1 MKSISAMGGLFA
13 VVCVA
18 AFAVLGGVTNAG
30 AQTPAATVYPNR
42 PVRLIVPFAPGGGT
56 DIVARV
62 IAQKLTEMWGHQV
75 VVDNRGG
82 GGTAIGTEL
91 AVRSAPDGYTL
102 LLGSTTLSI
111 NPSLRRKLP
120 YDTLKD
126 LEPVSQTA
134 FQAYVLAVHPS
145 VAARDVKE
153 LVALAKAKP
162 ETLNYGSPGPGSGSH
177 LAGELFAMLSG
188 TRLVHVPYKGSAPAL
203 TDLLGGQIQLIFGT
217 ILSTYPHVKSGRLRA
232 LGVSSPKRSNVL
244 PDVPS
249 IPEGGV
255 AGYGATSWNGVLT
268 PAGVPQAILAKL
280 NADVVKALQAPDL
293 RERLAADGGE
303 AVGSSAPEFRAFIQN
318 EIAKWA
324 KVVKAAGLKPE

>member
-1 MKSISAMGGLFA
+1 METASGT
-13 VVCVA
+13 VA
-18 AFAVLGGVTNAG
+18 GIVALIVLAASGKANAQGV
-30 AQTPAATVYPNR
+30 PYPVR

-56 DIVARV
+56 DVVAR
-62 IAQKLTEMWGHQV
+62 ALALKLAEMWGQQV

-82 GGTAIGTEL
+82 ASTIIGTEL
-91 AVRSAPDGYTL
+91 AAKSPADGYTL
-102 LLGSTTLSI
+102 LMATTTLAI

-120 YDTLKD
+120 YDTLKH
-126 LEPVSQTA
+126 LEPVSQAA

-145 VAARDVKE
+145 VPARDVKE
-153 LVALAKAKP
+153 FIALAKARP
-162 ETLNYGSPGPGSGSH
+162 GTLNFGSPGTGSGSH

-188 TRLVHVPYKGSAPAL
+188 VRLVHVPYKGSGPAL

-217 ILSTYPHVKSGRLRA
+217 ILSTFPHVRSGKLRA
-232 LGVSSPKRSNVL
+232 LGVSSPKRSAVL

-255 AGYGATSWNGVLT
+255 AGYGATSWNGVMT
-268 PAGVPQAILAKL
+268 PAGVPKPLLAKL
-280 NADVVKALQAPDL
+280 NADVVKALQSPEV

-303 AVGSSAPEFRAFIQN
+303 AVGSSAEEFRAHIRS
-318 EIAKWA
+318 EIAMWA

>member
-1 MKSISAMGGLFA
+1 MRNSPGTHASL
-13 VVCVA
+13 
-18 AFAVLGGVTNAG
+18 AVLIALAPNGLAAAQGVAY
-30 AQTPAATVYPNR
+30 PAK

-56 DIVARV
+56 DVVGRAL
-62 IAQKLTEMWGHQV
+62 AMKLSEMWNQQV

-82 GGTAIGTEL
+82 ASTIIGTEL
-91 AVRSAPDGYTL
+91 AAKSPPDGYTL
-102 LLGSTTLSI
+102 LMGTTTLAI

-126 LEPVSQTA
+126 LDPVSQAA

-145 VAARDVKE
+145 VPARNVKE
-153 LVALAKAKP
+153 LIALAKAKP
-162 ETLNYGSPGPGSGSH
+162 GTLNFGSPGTGSGSH

-188 TRLVHVPYKGSAPAL
+188 VRLVHIPYKGSAPAL

-217 ILSTYPHVKSGRLRA
+217 ILSTYPHVKSGKLRA
-232 LGVSSPKRSNVL
+232 LGVSSPKRSAVL

-268 PAGVPQAILAKL
+268 PAGVPKPLLAKL
-280 NADVVKALQAPDL
+280 NADIVKALQSPEV

-303 AVGSSAPEFRAFIQN
+303 AVGNSAQEFRAHIQH
-318 EIAKWA
+318 EITMWA